1 VSSERPGDE
10 LRVEPTASV
19 DADTVWSFFE
29 RIGDGDRTFFKEPV
43 LGPET
48 IERWAADETSI
59 RLVALDGDDVVGSV
73 AVIPGVGWS
82 QHVGEMRLVVDP
94 SRRGKG
100 IGSRLA
106 HAALVDAIRA
116 GLTKVSVE
124 VVAEQVSVINLFQ
137 GLGFTAEA
145 LLEDHV
151 RDATGE
157 VKDLIV
163 MSHKALDAWARLD
176 TIGLG
181 EPLDSSS
188 EPHA

>member
-1 VSSERPGDE
+1 
-10 LRVEPTASV
+10 
-19 DADTVWSFFE
+19 
-29 RIGDGDRTFFKEPV
+29 
-43 LGPET
+43 
-48 IERWAADETSI
+48 
-59 RLVALDGDDVVGSV
+59 
-73 AVIPGVGWS
+73 
-82 QHVGEMRLVVDP
+82 
-94 SRRGKG
+94 
-100 IGSRLA
+100 
-106 HAALVDAIRA
+106 
-116 GLTKVSVE
+116 
-124 VVAEQVSVINLFQ
+124 VINLFQ

-181 EPLDSSS
+181 EPLDSAS